1 MRNEV
6 AAFYHFT
13 QPGAI
18 KSFGY
23 LFWGAIELLPE
34 LKYFG
39 KVDEIFT
46 EFIKAVDEVVVIGL
60 DIQLATLLIDT
71 VEEIMNAFMKARN
84 ERDIDFK
91 DFLAPHIRSLLI
103 MTVRAQGVFNA
114 FKLDNKDDPETIIA
128 SKKQCKKILMCLTE
142 LSGSKG
148 QTYF

>member
-39 KVDEIFT
+39 KVDEIF
-46 EFIKAVDEVVVIGL
+46 EAFIKAVDDVVVIGL

-71 VEEIMNAFMKARN
+71 IEEIMDAFMKKRN
-84 ERDIDFK
+84 EKGIDFTN
-91 DFLAPHIRSLLI
+91 FLAPHLRSLLI
-103 MTVRAQGVFNA
+103 MTIRSQGVFNA
-114 FKLDNKDDPETIIA
+114 FKLDAKDDPETIIA

-142 LSGSKG
+142 LSGCEG
-148 QTYF
+148 QSYF